1 MGVLNMRFVNDNLF
15 RFVKFG
21 LVGVLNTAI
30 NWIIFILLNSLGIYY
45 IISNIIAYTLST
57 INSYMWNSKWVFKYE
72 GKNIK
77 ETTFKFIILNVIGLI
92 LNTCILYVL
101 VDILGLSKI
110 IGLIIATA
118 IVMVLNYFINKLW
131 VFSKVK

>member
-1 MGVLNMRFVNDNLF
+1 MRFVNDNLF

-110 IGLIIATA
+110 RGLIIATA

>member
-1 MGVLNMRFVNDNLF
+1 MRFVNDNLF

>member
-1 MGVLNMRFVNDNLF
+1 MRFVNDNLF

-45 IISNIIAYTLST
+45 IISNIIAYTLYT